1 MPNLQGLCIHTA
13 HPCPLPF
20 CQILSQNCQP
30 PSCTVVPLHTLKGPF
45 EKSVPQAPYTSSNAK
60 ARAQAD
66 KKLSGHSGFCKG
78 IASGSS
84 RTSITVRLLA
94 VISSWIATQA
104 WGRLRIK
111 PPHVISREM
120 FWVLPYEKTHVK
132 DPSKQS
138 FRRHA
143 AEQQKP
149 RYSKQVR
156 LCIKKQTF
164 WGMQGSETSKRH
176 T

>member
-66 KKLSGHSGFCKG
+66 KKLSGHSGFYKK

-84 RTSITVRLLA
+84 RTSMTVRLLA

-111 PPHVISREM
+111 PPHVISGD
-120 FWVLPYEKTHVK
+120 VLGSTLRK
-132 DPSKQS
+132 DPCQRSKQAEFS
-138 FRRHA
+138 QTCRRTTKTQVFQRSQTM
-143 AEQQKP
+143 QQETNFL
-149 RYSKQVR
+149 R
-156 LCIKKQTF
+156 
-164 WGMQGSETSKRH
+164 GMQGSETSKRH